1 MYLLL
6 DLYLSS
12 ASSCV
17 KISFSLK
24 GYNMLASKTSSETLS
39 NDVHFESSTT
49 EHPIGAG
56 WDPIIGVGFPTVTNL
71 EAPLPICIGAS
82 SRTGTYRDYSCQFS
96 RQNRH
101 LAPSAIPPI
110 HIANQQEHKSICIH
124 QKTKKHITN
133 QKDKNKLI
141 TD

>member
-56 WDPIIGVGFPTVTNL
+56 WEPLIGVGFPTVTNL

-101 LAPSAIPPI
+101 LAPSAIPPSTLQI
-110 HIANQQEHKSICIH
+110 NKNTRAYAYIKKQRSTSQ
-124 QKTKKHITN
+124 TKKTR
-133 QKDKNKLI
+133 
-141 TD
+141 TS

>member
-1 MYLLL
+1 MCIYLLL

-56 WDPIIGVGFPTVTNL
+56 WEPLIGVGFPTVTNL

-101 LAPSAIPPI
+101 LAPSAIPPSTLQI
-110 HIANQQEHKSICIH
+110 NKNTRAYAYIKKQRSTSQ
-124 QKTKKHITN
+124 TKKTR
-133 QKDKNKLI
+133 
-141 TD
+141 TS

>member
-101 LAPSAIPPI
+101 LAPSAIPPSTLQI
-110 HIANQQEHKSICIH
+110 NKNTRAYAYIKKQRSTSQ
-124 QKTKKHITN
+124 TKKTR
-133 QKDKNKLI
+133 
-141 TD
+141 TS